1 MVILTEGQTD
11 PHTSKTATSLV
22 RYCRD
27 ECVALLDST
36 QAGKTSQA
44 LLGVGGELPIVASLN
59 ECPDGNTLVIGIAPQ
74 GGKLPAAWRRIVL
87 EAVDRGMNVVS
98 GLHDF
103 LSDDAEIAA
112 VAEAAGV
119 TIEDVRKNNERDV
132 ATLRDHR
139 EDCLRVLTIGNDC
152 SVGKMVTSIEITR
165 GLIERGLD
173 AKFLATGQTGIMI
186 AGEGCPIDCV
196 VADFVNGAA
205 EKLVLANQQHSIL
218 LVEGQGSLFHPSY
231 SAVTA
236 GLIHGC
242 LPQAMILCYEVGR
255 KTIHGHDHL
264 PLPPLSEVKQVYE
277 TLAAAM
283 MPSQVIGIAM
293 NSRKVS
299 QDEAEQERERLEW
312 EFMLPVCDV
321 FRHGPDALVDAVATL
336 YREHFA

>member
-1 MVILTEGQTD
+1 MVILTEGHTD
-11 PHTSKTATSLV
+11 PHTAKTATSIV

-36 QAGKTSQA
+36 QAGKTSQS

-59 ECPDGNTLVIGIAPQ
+59 ECPDGNILVIGIAPQ

-112 VAEAAGV
+112 AAEAAGV
-119 TIEDVRKNNERDV
+119 TIDDVRKNNERDV

-152 SVGKMVTSIEITR
+152 SVGKMVTSIEVTR
-165 GLIERGLD
+165 GLVERGLD
-173 AKFLATGQTGIMI
+173 ARFLATGQTGMMI
-186 AGEGCPIDCV
+186 AGVGCPIDCV

-205 EKLVLANQQHSIL
+205 EKLVLANQQHAIL
-218 LVEGQGSLFHPSY
+218 LIEGQGSLFHPSY

-236 GLIHGC
+236 GLLHGC

-255 KTIHGHDHL
+255 TTIHGHDHL
-264 PLPPLSEVKQVYE
+264 PLPPLSEVKHVYE

-299 QDEAEQERERLEW
+299 ADEAEQQRERLER

-321 FRHGPDALVDAVATL
+321 FRHGPDPLVEAVATL